1 MTFLFL
7 RKVLRKS
14 KSALQTFEREC
25 MIAIEHYTQADK
37 KKSKLLISQ
46 FRNFVIIV
54 AKRILKKQPF
64 IFASILES
72 FLREIG
78 RGL

>member
-1 MTFLFL
+1 
-7 RKVLRKS
+7 
-14 KSALQTFEREC
+14 

-54 AKRILKKQPF
+54 AKRILNPLFSRAYLKVSYVKLAGDCNCNHLF
-64 IFASILES
+64 TAAK
-72 FLREIG
+72 FL
-78 RGL
+78 